1 MECIE
6 KSVADV
12 GGNEVIETGVD
23 GVYVTMI
30 EINNK
35 SEKSS
40 TLTSI
45 LPNSNMEIS
54 FSTSMNGL
62 EKIDENH
69 INDTLMKYRELL
81 EMNCR

>member
-1 MECIE
+1 
-6 KSVADV
+6 
-12 GGNEVIETGVD
+12 VD

>member
-1 MECIE
+1 
-6 KSVADV
+6 
-12 GGNEVIETGVD
+12 
-23 GVYVTMI
+23 MI